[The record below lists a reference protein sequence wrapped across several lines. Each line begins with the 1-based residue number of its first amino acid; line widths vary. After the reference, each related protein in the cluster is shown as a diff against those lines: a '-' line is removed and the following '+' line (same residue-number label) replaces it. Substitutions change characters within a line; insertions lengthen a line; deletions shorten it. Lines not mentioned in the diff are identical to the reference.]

1 MIRSLIIMDKSFDQD
16 KRFRLTFKVKED
28 GVHLREFLGEKDI
41 SKRTLTATKYEG
53 GRLSVNGIER
63 DVRHILSAGDEV
75 EILFPPEEL
84 SSGLIAEEGELD
96 IIYEDEAILILNKPP
111 GQSTIP
117 SFNHRL
123 GTIANYVAGKFL
135 REGIPSTV
143 HVVTRLDLHT
153 SGLLCI
159 AKNRHIHHLLG
170 TQIENA
176 GFHRQ
181 YEAIVEG
188 HVAQNEFLI
197 NERIGRKDGSIIER
211 IVRSDGKEART
222 EVQVLKRFKKEGC
235 KLTKVGLTLHTGR
248 THQIRVH
255 MHWAGHSL
263 AGDDLY
269 GGSEAL
275 ITRQALHC
283 SSLAFNHPI
292 TGERKRFT
300 GAMPADMREIL
311 T

>member
-1 MIRSLIIMDKSFDQD
+1 MDKLSIQD
-16 KRFRLTFKVKED
+16 NRFCLTFRVEEE
-28 GVHLREFLGEKDI
+28 GVCLREFLGKKEI

-53 GRLSVNGIER
+53 GRLAVNGIER

-84 SSGLIAEEGELD
+84 SSGLIAEDGDLD

-123 GTIANYVAGKFL
+123 GTVANYTAGKFL

-170 TQIENA
+170 VQIEKSE
-176 GFHRQ
+176 FSRQ

-188 HVAQNEFLI
+188 YVEKDQFII

-222 EVQVLKRFKKEGC
+222 DVLVLHNFTKNGHC
-235 KLTKVGLTLHTGR
+235 LTKVRLTLHTGR

-255 MHWAGHSL
+255 MGWIGHPL

-269 GGSEAL
+269 GGSETL
-275 ITRQALHC
+275 IKRQALHC

-292 TGERKRFT
+292 TGVRMKFT
-300 GAMPADMREIL
+300 GKLPVDMRKL
-311 T
+311 LK